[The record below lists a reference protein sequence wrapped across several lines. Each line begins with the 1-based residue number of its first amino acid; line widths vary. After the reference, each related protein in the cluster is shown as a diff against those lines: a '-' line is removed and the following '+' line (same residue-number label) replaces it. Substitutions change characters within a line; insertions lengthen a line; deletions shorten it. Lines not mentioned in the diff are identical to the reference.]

1 MSSENVDVSDTIV
14 AKSDQ
19 LNADDLISGEI
30 TVTITGVNRCQQDQ
44 PIAISITGGHMP
56 FKPCKTVRRI
66 LVSAWGSNAA
76 NWIGQSMTLYR
87 DPSVKWGGEQVGG
100 IRIRAMTGI
109 KTPLILALA
118 ESRKSKAKITIQPLR
133 DHVAEWRLK
142 MSDCDTIDQLKAIGQ
157 QLGKSGLSATDLA
170 VLRDYYGVRSKEL
183 TATPKLDA
191 TDLTPQHDV
200 YTATLHEISTVASAK
215 HAAQIAVKIAGY
227 LSGGELT
234 QEQADE
240 LTEKLRVEMN

>member
-87 DPSVKWGGEQVGG
+87 DQSVKWGGEQVGG

-109 KTPLILALA
+109 KAPLVLALA

-142 MSDCDTIDQLKAIGQ
+142 MSDCETIDQLKAIGQ
-157 QLGKSGLSATDLA
+157 QLGKSGLSAADLA

-183 TATPKLDA
+183 TVTPKPDA
-191 TDLTPQHDV
+191 TDLNAQHEL
-200 YTATLHEISTVASAK
+200 YSSIERRIMNKPTSAQGAALKEEII
-215 HAAQIAVKIAGY
+215 AAV
-227 LSGGELT
+227 SGGELT
-234 QEQADE
+234 QDQADE
-240 LTEKLRVEMN
+240 LTAALAKEMA

>member
-1 MSSENVDVSDTIV
+1 MPNENVDVSDTIV

-30 TVTITGVNRCQQDQ
+30 TVQITGVNRCDKDQ

-66 LVSAWGSNAA
+66 LVSAWGANAA
-76 NWIGQSMTLYR
+76 NWIGQSMVLYR
-87 DPSVKWGGEQVGG
+87 DPSVKWGGENVGG

-109 KTPLILALA
+109 KAPLILALA

-133 DHVAEWRLK
+133 DHVAEWRGK
-142 MSDCDTIDQLKAIGQ
+142 MSDCATIDQLKALGQ

-183 TATPKLDA
+183 TATPKPDA
-191 TDLTPQHDV
+191 TDLTPHNDI
-200 YTATLHEISTVASAK
+200 YTATLQEIGQVTSSQQ
-215 HAAQIAVKIAGY
+215 AAQLALKIAGY
-227 LSGGELT
+227 LNGGELT
-234 QEQADE
+234 QDQADE
-240 LTEKLRVEMN
+240 LTAQLAKEMN